1 MNRKINH
8 IQERAL
14 RIVYNDYI
22 STFDELLIKDK
33 TVSIHYRNLRQLA
46 IEMYKV
52 YKGISPPFMQELFTY
67 VEGRRTRTG
76 GDHFLRP
83 NVNTV
88 NMGNHSLRTFGPIL
102 WNTLLPENLKASDS
116 LEKFKE
122 GIKSW
127 VPNNCNCKLCK
138 TYIEGVGYV
147 NIFE

>member
-1 MNRKINH
+1 M
-8 IQERAL
+8 E
-14 RIVYNDYI
+14 
-22 STFDELLIKDK
+22 
-33 TVSIHYRNLRQLA
+33 
-46 IEMYKV
+46 
-52 YKGISPPFMQELFTY
+52 ELFTY

-88 NMGNHSLRTFGPIL
+88 NMGDHSLRTFGPIL